1 MNSPSP
7 ASLSVDMKKNRL
19 RVHKAM
25 LHQLSDPAYIQLL
38 VNPDAKMVAIK
49 AIQNASSSDQAHR
62 VPKQALL
69 SDSSVEI
76 YSQSF
81 IFKLKEVT
89 PGLDYGT
96 TYRMSGYVYPK
107 TGIAIFSLKTIT
119 KVLDQG
125 N

>member
-1 MNSPSP
+1 MNKHSP
-7 ASLSVDMKKNRL
+7 ATLSVDMKKNRL
-19 RVHKAM
+19 RIHKAM

-38 VNPDAKMVAIK
+38 VNPDSKMVAIK
-49 AIQNASSSDQAHR
+49 AVHKASTGDQVHR
-62 VPKQALL
+62 VSKHALF
-69 SDSSVEI
+69 SDNSVEI

-81 IFKLKEVT
+81 VFKLKEVT

-96 TYRMSGYVYPK
+96 TYRMLGNVYP
-107 TGIAIFSLKTIT
+107 TVGIAVFSLKTLT